1 MVLRLGAGL
10 RKGSGVFKEPEAP
23 RTVQWFPKHSHRE
36 GENGK
41 KSEGP
46 RDRGPAPLAGAPG
59 HAPKNSWEPLT
70 VYVPSKDNLGAV
82 RRTD

>member
-36 GENGK
+36 EKMGK
-41 KSEGP
+41 SQ
-46 RDRGPAPLAGAPG
+46 RGPEIGVLRRRLEHQDMPLRTAGN
-59 HAPKNSWEPLT
+59 H
-70 VYVPSKDNLGAV
+70 
-82 RRTD
+82 